1 MKILLLAG
9 EESGVIYAER
19 LKESLKALAGQ
30 EIEFAGYDTEGFRT
44 GDLAVMGFWPVL
56 KRLPYF
62 LRVARTMKGV
72 IERWRP
78 DVVVTIDYP
87 GLNLKLAAF
96 AKARGIPAVHIV
108 CPQVWAWHQSRIP
121 RIAAS
126 LTKLLCFFP
135 FEPALF
141 EGTGLDAKFIG
152 HPMADVFA
160 AEEKNSRTAEGTPQR
175 MLAVLPGS
183 RIGEIRRHLPRL
195 LKALEILRAKGAA
208 EGLGVVIP
216 AANERADAEIR
227 RILGAAGEEC
237 EVTRGGA
244 RDLLRRATCAVVA
257 SGTATLE
264 AALAR
269 CPTVLVYAVSPL
281 LAWFARRVI
290 TGVRHIG
297 LANVI
302 WEKSGGEGEA
312 PMPEL
317 LQEDFTPE
325 AVAERLEQ
333 WLGSEDA
340 RAAARRRLDG
350 AMALL
355 QSDGDALGL
364 AAREILR
371 ARKLVPK
378 GGVPFS
384 LWRPGGTRRVSGS
397 VSVDT

>member
-19 LKESLKALAGQ
+19 LKESLKTLAGQ

-160 AEEKNSRTAEGTPQR
+160 AEEKNSRTAEGTSQR
-175 MLAVLPGS
+175 M
-183 RIGEIRRHLPRL
+183 
-195 LKALEILRAKGAA
+195 
-208 EGLGVVIP
+208 
-216 AANERADAEIR
+216 
-227 RILGAAGEEC
+227 
-237 EVTRGGA
+237 
-244 RDLLRRATCAVVA
+244 
-257 SGTATLE
+257 
-264 AALAR
+264 
-269 CPTVLVYAVSPL
+269 
-281 LAWFARRVI
+281 
-290 TGVRHIG
+290 
-297 LANVI
+297 
-302 WEKSGGEGEA
+302 
-312 PMPEL
+312 
-317 LQEDFTPE
+317 
-325 AVAERLEQ
+325 
-333 WLGSEDA
+333 
-340 RAAARRRLDG
+340 
-350 AMALL
+350 
-355 QSDGDALGL
+355 
-364 AAREILR
+364 
-371 ARKLVPK
+371 
-378 GGVPFS
+378 
-384 LWRPGGTRRVSGS
+384 
-397 VSVDT
+397 